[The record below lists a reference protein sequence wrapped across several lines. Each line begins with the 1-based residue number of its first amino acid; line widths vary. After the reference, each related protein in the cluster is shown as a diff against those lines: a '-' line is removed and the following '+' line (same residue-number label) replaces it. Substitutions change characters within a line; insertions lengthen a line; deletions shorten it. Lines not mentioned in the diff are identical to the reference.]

1 LNKTR
6 GLDTRGGGSNGST
19 EMWLLGLIF
28 RTLFIVV
35 LVVMTVRVATPQME
49 TVWTSYETPAD
60 LLRIVLGAL
69 VCIWLAF
76 HVFKV
81 PKDPGVFRT
90 WLYLGPVLIPLALL
104 CAAVIW

>member
-1 LNKTR
+1 
-6 GLDTRGGGSNGST
+6 
-19 EMWLLGLIF
+19 MWLLGLVF

-35 LVVMTVRVATPQME
+35 LVVITVRVAMPQSE
-49 TVWTSYETPAD
+49 TILTSYETHAD
-60 LLRIVLGAL
+60 LLRLVLGAG
-69 VCIWLAF
+69 VCFWLAF
-76 HVFKV
+76 HVFKL